1 MPDAAFDEDG
11 LRERASVA
19 QSDARR
25 REKERASRDA
35 YRIHQDA
42 LRAAFAAGELTMAEY
57 AKQGREAGIA
67 ASEIGAALMER
78 AAAEKRMEQ
87 KVEKAKSDAIQ
98 ADETGKPSELA
109 AALSAKA
116 QGLECLRRNEHADAA
131 EAFSDAASLA
141 EGVAAHTSCTA
152 QSDEA
157 LKLRV
162 ACLLNE
168 ALCRLK
174 LEEWATVEGVCS
186 SVLALDAS
194 SAKALYRRGAARLK
208 LSQPAA
214 AVEDLSAAATL
225 TPADRDVRKLLAEAM
240 ALAPAAPPPL
250 PPPPAA
256 DTLEVGGAI
265 TDAVD
270 GNAAAP
276 APAAAVAGPLP
287 AAFVPAS
294 AGFHGFRAGYHFKFG
309 AEGLGYYLDASA
321 PMTCLMAPASLPMP
335 PKLRV
340 PDVTKR
346 THCYLELSIEGRDAG
361 RLTLQLFDDL
371 VPKTTAN
378 FRALL
383 RGTAP
388 APDGSRPAYRY
399 QGSPFHRVAKGF
411 IVQGGDVVAGDGT
424 GSVSGLEGGELFE
437 DESFA
442 IPHARPGVL
451 SMANQG
457 ANTNG
462 CQFFLTLA
470 AVSVCDG
477 KHVAFGRLVAGWA
490 LLRRIENLSIDKD
503 DRPLERVI
511 IRACGELS
519 ADEASRFDRTNED
532 VNGISGPLDMAGEAL
547 LKAASEGDLPLMRNL
562 LSRGVNVDTFGCVTA
577 PVLPSPTGVAIL
589 PASAAERGAS
599 APAPTDA
606 AEEQETIECA
616 ALTVAARMGDVDMLT
631 GLLGAGADAD
641 LVDSSGR
648 VALHWAVLSGHAP
661 CVDALLAGGAQVAA
675 RDATGKIPLHLAA
688 MYGRLDCLRRI
699 LAQYGDEQKASAAND
714 VDAEASGLTALHLAA
729 AGDHAGCISELL
741 GAGAS
746 LDQKAAAE
754 LTPLHIA
761 AGQGA
766 LMALST
772 LLAARADVGIAG
784 ERSGRTP
791 LHTACEHARAMAV
804 GALLAARAD
813 VAIQDAKGSS
823 PLHWA
828 CKAGSYEAV
837 ACLLGARAQPDE
849 LTRLGS
855 SAVHLACEASSPQ
868 CVALLLRA
876 KAAADACGEHGIRPL
891 HAACAVGSVECLQ
904 LLLSQR
910 ADPHAPLRVEGHTS
924 ISTNLNES
932 HEKFPLYL
940 ATEKGHTAIVSI
952 LLAAKAD
959 IDALAV
965 TVTELTTTKTS
976 PLWAARRADH
986 DAVAELLVA
995 AGASEHAELI
1005 HNETGHVV

>member
-1 MPDAAFDEDG
+1 MLNAFDEDG

-35 YRIHQDA
+35 SRIHQDA

-57 AKQGREAGIA
+57 AKQGREAGIS
-67 ASEIGAALMER
+67 ASEIGAALKER

-87 KVEKAKSDAIQ
+87 KVEKAKSEAMH
-98 ADETGKPSELA
+98 ADKTGKMSELA

-141 EGVAAHTSCTA
+141 EGVAAHTSCAA
-152 QSDEA
+152 QSAEA
-157 LKLRV
+157 LKLRL

-168 ALCRLK
+168 ALSRLK
-174 LEEWATVEGVCS
+174 LEEWATVEGLCS

-225 TPADRDVRKLLAEAM
+225 TPADRDVRKLLAEAIF
-240 ALAPAAPPPL
+240 LAP
-250 PPPPAA
+250 PPPPATN
-256 DTLEVGGAI
+256 TLEVGGAY

-270 GNAAAP
+270 GNATAP

-287 AAFVPAS
+287 AFVPAS
-294 AGFHGFRAGYHFKFG
+294 AGYQGFRACYHFKFG
-309 AEGLGYYLDASA
+309 VEGLGYYLDSSV
-321 PMTCLMAPASLPMP
+321 PMTRLIAPASLPMP

-346 THCYLELSIEGRDAG
+346 THCYLEMSIEGRDAG

-383 RGTAP
+383 RGTEP

-490 LLRRIENLSIDKD
+490 LLRRIENLSVDKD

-562 LSRGVNVDTFGCVTA
+562 LARGVNVDVFGCVTA
-577 PVLPSPTGVAIL
+577 PVLPSPTGVTIL

-616 ALTVAARMGDVDMLT
+616 ALTVAARMGNVEMLT

-688 MYGRLDCLRRI
+688 MYGRFDCLRRI

-772 LLAARADVGIAG
+772 LLAARADVRIVG

-791 LHTACEHARAMAV
+791 LHTACEHARAMAA

-813 VAIQDAKGSS
+813 VASQDAKGSS

-837 ACLLGARAQPDE
+837 ACLLGARAQPDA

-868 CVALLLRA
+868 CVALLLSA
-876 KAAADACGEHGIRPL
+876 KAAADACGEQGIRPL

-910 ADPHAPLRVEGHTS
+910 ADPHALLRVEGHTS
-924 ISTNLNES
+924 ISENLNEC

-940 ATEKGHTAIVSI
+940 AAEKGHTAIVRI

-995 AGASEHAELI
+995 VGASEYAELI
-1005 HNETGHVV
+1005 HKETGQVV